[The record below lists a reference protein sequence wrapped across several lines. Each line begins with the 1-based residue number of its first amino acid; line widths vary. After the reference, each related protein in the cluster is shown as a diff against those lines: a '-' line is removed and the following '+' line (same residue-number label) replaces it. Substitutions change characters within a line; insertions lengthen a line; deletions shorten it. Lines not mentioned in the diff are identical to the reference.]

1 VSRIAFPFL
10 TIPDDVIVFDR
21 FLLGTVGAPLH
32 EVDETLENWDYAR
45 DLEVACALE
54 MDMDAI
60 ADALQIGRTGLA
72 LDVSLHAGTG
82 PGRIPR
88 RSILLQRAQVCANE
102 GSLDLRGTVRG
113 AELSGRLLLE
123 VRVAL
128 AQAAKGAELSPRLAG
143 SRLWRTQ
150 HDVLL
155 EDGGDARFPVESM
168 RFSEVFKGRAY
179 ERAPWYLHWKPD
191 ALQSDFAATVRLY
204 VNQDFEI
211 FATRFVEGDADT
223 LQAILGDV
231 MSQMLSRIVEDDVA
245 LGILAECETGSVGHQ
260 VQQWMELVFPGQD
273 VQQIRSRARQLPG
286 AFRAEIL
293 AAAEVGGDR

>member
-1 VSRIAFPFL
+1 MSRIAFPFL
-10 TIPDDVIVFDR
+10 TIPEDVIGFDG
-21 FLLGTVGAPLH
+21 FLLGSVGTPLH
-32 EVDETLENWDYAR
+32 EAGEILENWDYGR
-45 DLEVACALE
+45 DLEVACQLDIDIA
-54 MDMDAI
+54 AI
-60 ADALQIGRTGLA
+60 AKVLQIEAHGLV

-88 RSILLQRAQVCANE
+88 RSLLLKRARVLENE
-102 GSLDLRGTVRG
+102 QALDLRGTVRG

-128 AQAAKGAELSPRLAG
+128 AQRAQVGGLSPQLIG
-143 SRLWRTQ
+143 SRLWSAQ

-168 RFSEVFKGRAY
+168 RFSEVFRGRAY

-204 VNQDFEI
+204 VNQDFET
-211 FATRFVEGDADT
+211 FATRFVDGDADT

-231 MSQMLSRIVEDDVA
+231 MSQMLARVVEDDAA
-245 LGILAECETGSVGHQ
+245 LAILAECEAGSVGHQ
-260 VQQWMELVFPGQD
+260 VRQWMELAFPGQE